1 VPAGPAAARRI
12 LQPVTAPAPNP
23 VLSAWIDAV
32 AGSDEEFVER
42 AWRLVLRR
50 PPEEAGRARA
60 LARLADG
67 TLSRATLLREL
78 TSDDEF
84 TRVTLLDDGLALAAG
99 ARRTGARPRG
109 LVAPGGTDERLVEIP
124 WCLSRYAGE
133 RRVLDA
139 GYAFAEPSYL
149 AGLVSLGIPELTGV
163 DLAEAAVPGVNR
175 VVADLRELPFQDGS
189 FDLAFCISTL
199 EHIGLDNQVYGLTAA
214 HEPEGQLRALKEFR
228 RVLSGHGRLLI
239 SVPAGEHQELGWQVQ
254 RPPAAWIELFE
265 KAGFLVFEDEVYELG
280 ADGWSSTAAFVPEG
294 ARYGER
300 GPAASAVLC
309 AELRPKSL
317 SESVR
322 LAVRDFRHK
331 DEPRRSTR
339 GDGAGS
345 AA

>member
-1 VPAGPAAARRI
+1 M
-12 LQPVTAPAPNP
+12 TASAPNP
-23 VLSAWIDAV
+23 VLQAWIDAT
-32 AGSDEEFVER
+32 AGSDEEFVEQ
-42 AWRLVLRR
+42 AWRRMLRR
-50 PPEEAGRARA
+50 PPEEAGKARA
-60 LARLADG
+60 VARLADG

-78 TSDDEF
+78 ATDDEF
-84 TRVTLLDDGLALAAG
+84 TRVTLLDDGLSLAAG
-99 ARRTGARPRG
+99 ARRSGARPRG
-109 LVAPGGTDERLVEIP
+109 LVAPADTDERLVEIP

-149 AGLVSLGIPELTGV
+149 AGLVGLGVPELTGV
-163 DLAEAAVPGVNR
+163 DLAEASVPGMTG
-175 VVADLRELPFQDGS
+175 VVADLRELPFADRS

-228 RVLSGHGRLLI
+228 RVLASHGRLLI
-239 SVPAGEHQELGWQVQ
+239 SVPTGEQQELGWQVQ
-254 RPPAAWIELFE
+254 RPPAAWIDLFE
-265 KAGFLVFEDEVYELG
+265 KAGFIVFEDEVYELG
-280 ADGWSSTAAFVPEG
+280 SDGWRSTSSLVTEG

-317 SESVR
+317 SETVR
-322 LAVRDFRHK
+322 LAVRDFRHR

-339 GDGAGS
+339 GDGTD